1 MALQAP
7 SLLAQLPRPLSGGAG
22 KCQFSEVYSLAG
34 SKKRKR
40 YEIAAAIDGES
51 VNIYNVQFPK
61 LISSY
66 AIPPQSS
73 ISCAPCSVKE
83 KSAATSTVKRYTYCS
98 MNKPERQIRC
108 FVEEF
113 SSSERGS
120 ANFSTLVSSL
130 EDSESPV
137 VFTTV
142 VPTAQALKGQE
153 AAFDLITV
161 HENGRVQKL
170 SSDLKTQRWSI
181 LHPAYESSGEYEV
194 RTCFVVSFEEAQ
206 KALFR
211 KRQDLIASI
220 LGDGRGIGSEISSI
234 LMVVTHPRQAKTLL
248 PSEALVHLFSISPHD
263 WTNGFAANGSQQ
275 LKHLMKMTL
284 PDIPGQAP
292 LDADNINWVLNLNQA
307 ELSLSFDRGYISY
320 NISHY
325 TPEVDSHMIVNNAT
339 FSSVMR
345 ISQRLVIGANQ
356 STVSLYDA
364 KYRSLQAD
372 LPIAEISHVSSNK
385 QMDTPSSLEFITY
398 FSKSSVAVAVYGSN
412 LLAFD
417 LTTMQNWG
425 ESSRK
430 RQRAGLLIDSIGKG
444 VAVLDRE
451 TKRPALDGNSLQCM
465 TPLGLTDKAV
475 ANKWA
480 QIMSELDSAVRAK
493 DPEKFDQIMKTTFW
507 NSLTPGADEKP
518 KGFPH
523 VKEYI
528 DLERISFLLSK
539 IFSLRSEGESN
550 TPKLA
555 ISFVPFETLQW
566 LVNSRHLSLGNI
578 QVALRGSN
586 PDRILPTMPDGSLVR
601 ALVQSGRSIKM
612 LLLVL
617 RGPVHLDT
625 MELGHSLKLL
635 LEVARSHSTNSAEP
649 PKALTES
656 PQKRYANATA
666 EVTPATPKQP
676 RGSESVLTDAVSGL
690 NLTLLKLHSH
700 PLDKVTHSIRSVL
713 SNSDILSIIHHLR
726 HSLAAGG
733 YTSRFTEDPPPAF
746 SSSKIPRLPLSAIV
760 ELLNACMDAVGPS
773 GWVSAAGFAG
783 GEGSEA
789 SLIADMKSEV
799 SAALAGVEE
808 ATYLKGILREFIR
821 CCETAKKITQPK
833 AEQRNK
839 KDKVSSSEEVGWRV
853 KRTERVNG
861 AQILVYDDVA
871 DSSGLLNTDSKILP
885 LSLKL
890 TTASDM
896 AAEEPSKTK
905 VIKSTGEVKKRSQR
919 DLSYLKGKAVGKYSF
934 ERIIV

>member
-7 SLLAQLPRPLSGGAG
+7 SLLAQLPRPLSGGTG

-83 KSAATSTVKRYTYCS
+83 KSAATSTAG
-98 MNKPERQIRC
+98 ERIRC
-108 FVEEF
+108 FVENSVVDE
-113 SSSERGS
+113 S
-120 ANFSTLVSSL
+120 ASFRHVSCL

-142 VPTAQALKGQE
+142 VPTAQALKGQG

-206 KALFR
+206 KVLFR

-398 FSKSSVAVAVYGSN
+398 FSKSSVSVAVYGSN

-578 QVALRGSN
+578 QAALRSSN
-586 PDRILPTMPDGSLVR
+586 PDRILPTIPDGSLVR
-601 ALVQSGRSIKM
+601 ALVQ
-612 LLLVL
+612 
-617 RGPVHLDT
+617 
-625 MELGHSLKLL
+625 
-635 LEVARSHSTNSAEP
+635 
-649 PKALTES
+649 
-656 PQKRYANATA
+656 
-666 EVTPATPKQP
+666 
-676 RGSESVLTDAVSGL
+676 
-690 NLTLLKLHSH
+690 
-700 PLDKVTHSIRSVL
+700 SVL

-760 ELLNACMDAVGPS
+760 ELLNACIDAVGPS

-885 LSLKL
+885 LSLKM
-890 TTASDM
+890 TAASDM